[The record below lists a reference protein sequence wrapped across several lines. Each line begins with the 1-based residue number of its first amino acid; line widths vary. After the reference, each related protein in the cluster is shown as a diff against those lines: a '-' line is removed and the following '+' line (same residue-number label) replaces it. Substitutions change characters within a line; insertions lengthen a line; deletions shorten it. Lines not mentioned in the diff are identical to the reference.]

1 MGGGGSEQKTEI
13 DPEFKP
19 FMRFGLEEAKRLYG
33 TMPKVPETLAV
44 SPSAATLQA
53 MSAAEQRALAGSPL
67 TRQAQS
73 VIGQQMGYTNPY
85 AGRIEAMGMGAFDPS
100 AGFYRSVMDGA
111 PSQAEG
117 FYRSMMAGQPESE
130 AARLTKS
137 TAGGAYLSGASPY
150 LQGALSQANRLAGE
164 SFGESMKDLQ
174 AKAAA
179 AGRYGSGAMAQQT
192 AKSQD
197 VLARALAEQNQK
209 AFLENYQAERLAQ
222 ETAMGRLG
230 EMEQQAIANRF
241 SGAGGLTKAEQQ
253 LMENRLAGA
262 TGLSAGEQA
271 AMKTRLGALS
281 AASDITAADLA
292 RQREVAGMV
301 PTLAAQDYSD
311 IQKLLQVGQGR
322 EAYEQQAIEGRLKA
336 QDIPLDRLRRT
347 TNIFYGAPLE
357 TKTATSG
364 GK

>member
-19 FMRFGLEEAKRLYG
+19 FMKFGLEEAKRLYG
-33 TMPKVPETLAV
+33 AMPNAPETLAV

-67 TRQAQS
+67 TGQAKN
-73 VIGQQMGYTNPY
+73 VLAQQMGYTSPY
-85 AGRIEAMGMGAFDPS
+85 AGKIEAMGMGAYDPS
-100 AGFYRSVMDGA
+100 AGFYRS
-111 PSQAEG
+111 
-117 FYRSMMAGQPESE
+117 MMEGQPESE

-164 SFGESMKDLQ
+164 AFGESMKDLQ

-192 AKSQD
+192 ARSQD
-197 VLARALAEQNQK
+197 VLARALAEQNQQ
-209 AFLENYQAERLAQ
+209 AFLQNYQLERQAQ
-222 ETAMGRLG
+222 EAAMGRLG
-230 EMEQQAIANRF
+230 GLEQQAIANRF
-241 SGAGGLTKAEQQ
+241 AGAGGLT
-253 LMENRLAGA
+253 
-262 TGLSAGEQA
+262 AGEQA
-271 AMKTRLGALS
+271 ALRTRLGALS
-281 AASDITAADLA
+281 AASDITSADLA
-292 RQREVAGMV
+292 RQAQAAQLA
-301 PTLAAQDYSD
+301 PALAAQDYSD

-322 EAYEQQAIEGRLKA
+322 ESYEQQAIEGRLKA

>member
-19 FMRFGLEEAKRLYG
+19 FMKFGLEEAKRLYG
-33 TMPKVPETLAV
+33 AMPNVPETLAV

-67 TRQAQS
+67 TGQAQN
-73 VIGQQMGYTNPY
+73 VLAQQMGYTSPY
-85 AGRIEAMGMGAFDPS
+85 AGKIEAMGMGAYDPS
-100 AGFYRSVMDGA
+100 AGFYRS
-111 PSQAEG
+111 
-117 FYRSMMAGQPESE
+117 MMEGQPESE

-164 SFGESMKDLQ
+164 AFGESMKDLQ

-192 AKSQD
+192 ARSQD
-197 VLARALAEQNQK
+197 VLARALAEQNQQ
-209 AFLENYQAERLAQ
+209 AFLANYQAERQAQ
-222 ETAMGRLG
+222 EQAMGRLG
-230 EMEQQAIANRF
+230 GLEQQAIANRF
-241 SGAGGLTKAEQQ
+241 AGAGGLT
-253 LMENRLAGA
+253 
-262 TGLSAGEQA
+262 AGEQA
-271 AMKTRLGALS
+271 AMRTRLGALS
-281 AASDITAADLA
+281 AASDITSADLA
-292 RQREVAGMV
+292 RQAQAAQLAPSM
-301 PTLAAQDYSD
+301 AAQDYAD

-322 EAYEQQAIEGRLKA
+322 ESYEQQAIEGRLKA

>member
-19 FMRFGLEEAKRLYG
+19 FMKFGLEEARRLYEG
-33 TMPKVPETLAV
+33 MPAAPSTLAV
-44 SPSAATLQA
+44 SPSAATQQA
-53 MSAAEQRALAGSPL
+53 MSLAEQRALAGSPL
-67 TRQAQS
+67 TGQAKN
-73 VIGQQMGYTNPY
+73 VLAQQMGYTSPY
-85 AGRIEAMGMGAFDPS
+85 AGKIEAMGMGAYDPS
-100 AGFYRSVMDGA
+100 AGFYRS
-111 PSQAEG
+111 
-117 FYRSMMAGQPESE
+117 MMEGQPESE

-164 SFGESMKDLQ
+164 AFGESMKDLQ

-192 AKSQD
+192 ARSQD
-197 VLARALAEQNQK
+197 VLARALAEQNQQ
-209 AFLENYQAERLAQ
+209 AFLQNYQLERQAQ
-222 ETAMGRLG
+222 EAAMGRLG
-230 EMEQQAIANRF
+230 GLEQQAIANRF
-241 SGAGGLTKAEQQ
+241 AGAGGLT
-253 LMENRLAGA
+253 
-262 TGLSAGEQA
+262 AGEQA
-271 AMKTRLGALS
+271 NLRTRLGALS
-281 AASDITAADLA
+281 AAQDITSADLA
-292 RQREVAGMV
+292 RQQQAAQLA
-301 PTLAAQDYSD
+301 PALAAQDYSD

-322 EAYEQQAIEGRLKA
+322 EAYEQQAIEGALKA

>member
-19 FMRFGLEEAKRLYG
+19 YMKFGLEEARRLYEA
-33 TMPKVPETLAV
+33 MPAAPSTLAV

-53 MSAAEQRALAGSPL
+53 MSMAEQRALAGSPL
-67 TRQAQS
+67 TRQAQD
-73 VIGQQMGYTNPY
+73 VIAQQMSYSNPY
-85 AGRIEAMGMGAFDPS
+85 AGKIEAMGMGAYDPS
-100 AGFYRSVMDGA
+100 AGFYRS
-111 PSQAEG
+111 
-117 FYRSMMAGQPESE
+117 MMEGQPESE

-137 TAGGAYLSGASPY
+137 TAGGAYLGGGSEF
-150 LQGALSQANRLAGE
+150 LKGALSQANRLAGE

-197 VLARALAEQNQK
+197 VLARALAEQNQQ
-209 AFLENYQAERLAQ
+209 AYLQNYQLERQAQ
-222 ETAMGRLG
+222 EAAMGRLG
-230 EMEQQAIANRF
+230 SLEQQAIANRF
-241 SGAGGLTKAEQQ
+241 AGAGGLT
-253 LMENRLAGA
+253 
-262 TGLSAGEQA
+262 AGEQA
-271 AMKTRLGALS
+271 NLRTRLGALS
-281 AASDITAADLA
+281 SASDITAQDLA
-292 RQREVAGMV
+292 RQQQAAGMA
-301 PTLAAQDYSD
+301 PSLAAQDYAD

-322 EAYEQQAIEGRLKA
+322 EAYDRDAIMGRLKA
-336 QDIPLDRLRRT
+336 QGLPFDFLKKATDIFQGT
-347 TNIFYGAPLE
+347 PLE

>member
-1 MGGGGSEQKTEI
+1 MK
-13 DPEFKP
+13 
-19 FMRFGLEEAKRLYG
+19 FGLEEAKRLYG
-33 TMPKVPETLAV
+33 AMPNVPETLAV

-53 MSAAEQRALAGSPL
+53 MSAAEQRALTGSPL
-67 TRQAQS
+67 TRQAQG
-73 VIGQQMGYTNPY
+73 VIGQQMGFTNPY

-100 AGFYRSVMDGA
+100 ANFYRSVMDGT

-137 TAGGAYLSGASPY
+137 TAGGAYLGGGSEF
-150 LQGALSQANRLAGE
+150 LKGALSQANRLAGE

-192 AKSQD
+192 ARSQD
-197 VLARALAEQNQK
+197 VLARALAEQNQQ
-209 AFLENYQAERLAQ
+209 AYLQNYQLERQAQ
-222 ETAMGRLG
+222 EAATGRLG
-230 EMEQQAIANRF
+230 NLEQQAIANRF
-241 SGAGGLTKAEQQ
+241 AGAGGLTQAEQQ
-253 LMENRLAGA
+253 LMQNRLAGA
-262 TGLSAGEQA
+262 AGLSAGEQA
-271 AMKTRLGALS
+271 AMRTRLGALG
-281 AASDITAADLA
+281 AASDITSADLA
-292 RQREVAGMV
+292 RQAQAAQLA
-301 PTLAAQDYSD
+301 PSLAAQDYAD
-311 IQKLLQVGQGR
+311 IQRLLQVGQGR

>member
-19 FMRFGLEEAKRLYG
+19 FMKFGLEEARRLYEG
-33 TMPKVPETLAV
+33 MPAAPSTLAV
-44 SPSAATLQA
+44 SPSAATQQA
-53 MSAAEQRALAGSPL
+53 MSLAEQRALAGSPL
-67 TRQAQS
+67 TGQAQN
-73 VIGQQMGYTNPY
+73 VLAQQMGYTSPY
-85 AGRIEAMGMGAFDPS
+85 AGKIEAMGMGAYDPS
-100 AGFYRSVMDGA
+100 AGFYRS
-111 PSQAEG
+111 
-117 FYRSMMAGQPESE
+117 MMEGQPESE

-137 TAGGAYLSGASPY
+137 TAGGAYLGGGSEF
-150 LQGALSQANRLAGE
+150 LKGALAQANRLAGE

-197 VLARALAEQNQK
+197 VLARALAEQNQQ
-209 AFLENYQAERLAQ
+209 AYLQNYQLERQAQ
-222 ETAMGRLG
+222 EQAMGRLG
-230 EMEQQAIANRF
+230 SLEQQAIANRF
-241 SGAGGLTKAEQQ
+241 AGAGGLT
-253 LMENRLAGA
+253 
-262 TGLSAGEQA
+262 AGEQA
-271 AMKTRLGALS
+271 NLRTRLGALS
-281 AASDITAADLA
+281 AAQDITSADLA
-292 RQREVAGMV
+292 RQQQAAQLA
-301 PTLAAQDYSD
+301 PALAAQDYAD

-322 EAYEQQAIEGRLKA
+322 ESYEQQGIEGRLKA

>member
-19 FMRFGLEEAKRLYG
+19 FMKFGLEEAKRLYG
-33 TMPKVPETLAV
+33 AMPNVPETLAV

-67 TRQAQS
+67 TGQAQN
-73 VIGQQMGYTNPY
+73 VLAQQMGYTSPY
-85 AGRIEAMGMGAFDPS
+85 AGKIEAMGMGAYDPS
-100 AGFYRSVMDGA
+100 S
-111 PSQAEG
+111 G
-117 FYRSMMAGQPESE
+117 FYRSMMESQPESE
-130 AARLTKS
+130 AARLTRS

-164 SFGESMKDLQ
+164 SFTESMKDLQ

-192 AKSQD
+192 ARSQD
-197 VLARALAEQNQK
+197 VLARALAEQNQQ
-209 AFLENYQAERLAQ
+209 AFLANYQAERQAQ
-222 ETAMGRLG
+222 EQAMGRLG
-230 EMEQQAIANRF
+230 GLEQQAIANRF
-241 SGAGGLTKAEQQ
+241 AGAGGLT
-253 LMENRLAGA
+253 
-262 TGLSAGEQA
+262 AGEQA
-271 AMKTRLGALS
+271 NLRTRLGALG
-281 AASDITAADLA
+281 AASDITSADLA
-292 RQREVAGMV
+292 RQAQAAQLA
-301 PTLAAQDYSD
+301 PALAAQDYSD

-322 EAYEQQAIEGRLKA
+322 ESYEQQGIEGRLKA

>member
-19 FMRFGLEEAKRLYG
+19 FMKFGLEEARRLYEG
-33 TMPKVPETLAV
+33 MPAAPSTLAV
-44 SPSAATLQA
+44 SPSAATQQA
-53 MSAAEQRALAGSPL
+53 MSLAEQRALAGSPL
-67 TRQAQS
+67 TGQAQN
-73 VIGQQMGYTNPY
+73 VLAQQMGYTSPY
-85 AGRIEAMGMGAFDPS
+85 AGKIEAMGMGAYDPS
-100 AGFYRSVMDGA
+100 AGFYRS
-111 PSQAEG
+111 
-117 FYRSMMAGQPESE
+117 MMEGQPESE
-130 AARLTKS
+130 AARLTRS

-164 SFGESMKDLQ
+164 AFGESMKDLQ

-197 VLARALAEQNQK
+197 VLARALAEQNQQ
-209 AFLENYQAERLAQ
+209 AYLQNYQLERQAQ
-222 ETAMGRLG
+222 EAAMGRLG
-230 EMEQQAIANRF
+230 GLEQQAIANRF
-241 SGAGGLTKAEQQ
+241 AGAGGLT
-253 LMENRLAGA
+253 
-262 TGLSAGEQA
+262 AGEQA
-271 AMKTRLGALS
+271 NLRTRLGALG
-281 AASDITAADLA
+281 AASDITSADLA
-292 RQREVAGMV
+292 RQAQAAQLA
-301 PTLAAQDYSD
+301 PALAAQDYSD

-322 EAYEQQAIEGRLKA
+322 ESYQQQAIEGALKA

>member
-19 FMRFGLEEAKRLYG
+19 YMKFGLEEARRLYEA
-33 TMPKVPETLAV
+33 MPAAPSTLAV

-53 MSAAEQRALAGSPL
+53 MSMAEQRALAGSPL
-67 TRQAQS
+67 TRQAQD
-73 VIGQQMGYTNPY
+73 VIAQQMSYSNPY
-85 AGRIEAMGMGAFDPS
+85 AGKIEAMGMGAYDPS
-100 AGFYRSVMDGA
+100 AGFYRS
-111 PSQAEG
+111 
-117 FYRSMMAGQPESE
+117 MMEGQPESE

-137 TAGGAYLSGASPY
+137 TAGGAYLGGGSEF
-150 LQGALSQANRLAGE
+150 LKGALSQANRLAGE

-197 VLARALAEQNQK
+197 VLARALAEQNQQ
-209 AFLENYQAERLAQ
+209 AYLQNYQLERQAQ
-222 ETAMGRLG
+222 EAAMGRLG
-230 EMEQQAIANRF
+230 NLEQQAIANRF
-241 SGAGGLTKAEQQ
+241 
-253 LMENRLAGA
+253 AGA
-262 TGLSAGEQA
+262 SGLSAGEQA
-271 AMKTRLGALS
+271 ALRTRLGALS
-281 AASDITAADLA
+281 AASDITSADLA
-292 RQREVAGMV
+292 RQAQAAQLA
-301 PTLAAQDYSD
+301 PSLAAQDYAD

-322 EAYEQQAIEGRLKA
+322 ESYEQQAIEGRLKA

>member
-1 MGGGGSEQKTEI
+1 MDSVLENGLARCNMGGGGSEQKTEI

-19 FMRFGLEEAKRLYG
+19 FMKFGLEEARRLYEG
-33 TMPKVPETLAV
+33 MPAAPSTLAV
-44 SPSAATLQA
+44 SPSAATQQA
-53 MSAAEQRALAGSPL
+53 MSLAEQRALAGSPL
-67 TRQAQS
+67 TGQAQN
-73 VIGQQMGYTNPY
+73 VLAQQMGYTSPY
-85 AGRIEAMGMGAFDPS
+85 AGKIEAMGMGAYDPS
-100 AGFYRSVMDGA
+100 AGFYRS
-111 PSQAEG
+111 
-117 FYRSMMAGQPESE
+117 MMEGQPESE

-164 SFGESMKDLQ
+164 AFGESMKDLQ

-192 AKSQD
+192 ARSQD
-197 VLARALAEQNQK
+197 VLARALAEQNQQ
-209 AFLENYQAERLAQ
+209 AFLQNYQLERQAQ
-222 ETAMGRLG
+222 EAAMGRLG
-230 EMEQQAIANRF
+230 GLEQQAIANRF
-241 SGAGGLTKAEQQ
+241 AGAGGLT
-253 LMENRLAGA
+253 
-262 TGLSAGEQA
+262 AGEQA
-271 AMKTRLGALS
+271 NLRTRLGALG
-281 AASDITAADLA
+281 AASDITSADLA
-292 RQREVAGMV
+292 RQAQAAQLAPSM
-301 PTLAAQDYSD
+301 AAQDYSD

-322 EAYEQQAIEGRLKA
+322 ESYEQQAIEGRLKA